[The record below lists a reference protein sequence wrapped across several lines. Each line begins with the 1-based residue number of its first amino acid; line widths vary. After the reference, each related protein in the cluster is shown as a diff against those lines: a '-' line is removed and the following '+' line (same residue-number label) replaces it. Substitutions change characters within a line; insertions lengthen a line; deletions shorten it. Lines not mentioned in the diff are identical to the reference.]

1 MLILRNSVIR
11 SPRHL
16 VLLLSQ
22 IQFLLEH
29 IFEKEKKTYLKDTIL
44 VLNFEHTLKIPL
56 HCTLD
61 KNAIIHD
68 LAVYAL

>member
-16 VLLLSQ
+16 ALLLSQ

-29 IFEKEKKTYLKDTIL
+29 IFEKEKKNIPQRYNPGFKFRT
-44 VLNFEHTLKIPL
+44 HTKNPFAL
-56 HCTLD
+56 HT
-61 KNAIIHD
+61 
-68 LAVYAL
+68 